1 VRLIDRYLTKSFLWA
16 LGYCV
21 LFFYILFV
29 TVDSFNNLDEFIQHK
44 AAVSLLAVY
53 YAHLLPVMLVQI
65 APASALVALLFIL
78 GNLNKHNEITAL
90 RASGVSNFHILFPY
104 LFVGLLMSV
113 GMLLLNEVVV
123 PKAAVTSTAIM
134 DGLIKKGKS
143 NLEEQA
149 IKNVTLYAN
158 DHRMIFAREFEVL
171 TNTLHDVVILED
183 DPRKVVQSKIT
194 AKKAKYDGSEWT
206 MYGVMRYDLNRRGNI
221 IGEPAFFDEQKL
233 SIQEKPDDFIREPS
247 QVEFMSARELRQY
260 ISQMKGTSKRL
271 LDRLWVDFYHKISFP
286 FVALVVV
293 LIAAPIAT
301 RPERGG
307 AIVGVGTALL
317 IVILYY
323 GLDSVCV
330 ALGRGGLLPPFIAA
344 WFSNVFFAC
353 IGIYLI
359 RNSA

>member
-1 VRLIDRYLTKSFLWA
+1 MRLIDRYLTKSFLWA
-16 LGYCV
+16 LAYCV

-29 TVDSFNNLDEFIQHK
+29 TVDTFNNLDEFIQHK
-44 AAVSLLAVY
+44 APLSLLAIY
-53 YAHLLPVMLVQI
+53 YLYLLPVMLVQI

-104 LFVGLLMSV
+104 VFVGLLMSV
-113 GMLLLNEVVV
+113 GMLLLNEIVV
-123 PKAAVTSTAIM
+123 PKASVTSAAIM
-134 DGLIKKGKS
+134 EGLIKKGKS

-171 TNTLHDVVILED
+171 ANTLHDIVILED
-183 DPRKVVQSKIT
+183 DPKKIIQSKIT
-194 AKKAKYDGSEWT
+194 AKKMHYNGSEWT
-206 MYGVMRYDLNRRGNI
+206 MYGVMRYDLNRMGGI
-221 IGEPAFFDEQKL
+221 VGEPVFLETQNL
-233 SIQEKPDDFIREPS
+233 PIIEKPDDFIQGPA

-260 ISQMKGTSKRL
+260 ISRMKGTSNRL
-271 LDRLWVDFYHKISFP
+271 LGKLWVEYFHKISFP

-323 GLDSVCV
+323 GMDSICL
-330 ALGRGGLLPPFIAA
+330 ALGKGGLLPPFFAA
-344 WFSNVFFAC
+344 WFSNFFFSS

-359 RNSA
+359 HNSS